1 VLRFSPAQ
9 MILTY
14 IQMIFNEKKNGLK
27 ICKILKGKKINNPN
41 SPDDVDDKFQ

>member
-1 VLRFSPAQ
+1 

-27 ICKILKGKKINNPN
+27 ICKILKGKKKKIQIHQMMLMI
-41 SPDDVDDKFQ
+41 SSSR